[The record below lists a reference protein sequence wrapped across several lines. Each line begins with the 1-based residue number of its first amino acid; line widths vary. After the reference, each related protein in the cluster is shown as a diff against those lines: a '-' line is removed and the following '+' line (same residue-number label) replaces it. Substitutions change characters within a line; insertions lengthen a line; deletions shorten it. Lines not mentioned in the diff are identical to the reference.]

1 MNKERLRRR
10 KMQIKAC
17 KVILAH
23 LSIFIN
29 QYNEM
34 FVPKIYVK
42 VAIVYE
48 DIRNIA
54 YARWV

>member
-1 MNKERLRRR
+1 
-10 KMQIKAC
+10 MQIKAC